1 MRRRVEARVFERVS
15 DEDLYEVIEEEEME
29 AGGDEEVILEDEEIV
44 EEGKTVVGRPE
55 GDPVAEYLY
64 GLTNEQPVG
73 LGEWSVLRLLSELRR
88 AETLGDQRRA
98 RRAAR
103 LIYTF
108 CPAKPS
114 LCPMYSLTLKCP
126 YGLEKRCRGFAY
138 VEKRRI
144 EKPRKW
150 RGWYQRGRWEGGS
163 ENGS

>member
-1 MRRRVEARVFERVS
+1 MKRRARVFHDGRRFERVE
-15 DEDLYEVIEEEEME
+15 DEDLYERVEESEEVVE
-29 AGGDEEVILEDEEIV
+29 SDEEVVLEGEEVV
-44 EEGKTVVGRPE
+44 ESGEETVGRPR
-55 GDPVAEYLY
+55 GDPIAEYLY
-64 GLTNEQPVG
+64 GLSDALPTS
-73 LGEWSVLRLLSELRR
+73 LGEWSVSWLLGELRR
-88 AETLGDQRRA
+88 AEMLGDQRRA

-150 RGWYQRGRWEGGS
+150 RDWYKEGGS
-163 ENGS
+163 GGR